1 METTKQ
7 IHLKENLR
15 TEKEL
20 YECKKLSSHDQ
31 QNSKFISMLAF
42 GNRIKSLEPLSDH
55 SYTLRCLWN
64 AKKLYRGSSLSSC
77 FLPFNNKVVQKS
89 QVDAQNSI
97 HGSINRKRNVTKRK
111 NYFTQ
116 TQPEVFSSNIC
127 SVHKSICLPFPR
139 CSFVNLP
146 ENYLLPSVYIQKGY
160 TQYISINKISKCWH
174 NLSCGDCLLKI
185 KRLKKNVNQSLNS
198 FHYNI
203 LSTKFGSFIKKGF
216 QEKKSEFHFNRLPY
230 PKVKKTWNKK
240 KIKTYSR
247 KLEEKKMMKH
257 LQSLLP
263 AIYQLDSNSPDVILK
278 YSAEYIKDLEE
289 ELKYSIEECLQI
301 SSIDSAISIDGCPL
315 SLDVGPV
322 LENISEKLSDQW
334 NLDDSFKLLFPNLTF
349 NSNLESTSASG
360 KLMSSEELSNSFTP
374 NPFDSLNEKT
384 RDHGDNCDNG
394 DELELSTNYFIDDIL
409 MKSFNCVNYDFDPC
423 LLELYE
429 EISSD
434 TNMKDEYI
442 YDDVNLNSSVVSVDD
457 FGRRL
462 FSVVDE
468 SILTSV
474 SCT

>member
-7 IHLKENLR
+7 ILLKRNPR

-64 AKKLYRGSSLSSC
+64 AKKLFRGSSFSSC
-77 FLPFNNKVVQKS
+77 FLPLGNKVVQKS

-116 TQPEVFSSNIC
+116 TQPEVSSSNIC

-146 ENYLLPSVYIQKGY
+146 DNYLLPSFYTQKGY
-160 TQYISINKISKCWH
+160 TQYISINKISQCLL

-185 KRLKKNVNQSLNS
+185 KQLKKNVNQSLNS

-203 LSTKFGSFIKKGF
+203 LSTKFGSFIKKSF
-216 QEKKSEFHFNRLPY
+216 QEKKSEFHFNRLSY

-289 ELKYSIEECLQI
+289 ELKYSIKEFD
-301 SSIDSAISIDGCPL
+301 SSIDSSISIDRCPL
-315 SLDVGPV
+315 PLDVGPV

-334 NLDDSFKLLFPNLTF
+334 NLDDSFKLLFPNLTY

-360 KLMSSEELSNSFTP
+360 KLMSSEELSNSITP
-374 NPFDSLNEKT
+374 NSFDYINEKT
-384 RDHGDNCDNG
+384 RDHDDNCDNG

-442 YDDVNLNSSVVSVDD
+442 YDDVNLNSSAVSVDD

-462 FSVVDE
+462 FSVADK

-474 SCT
+474 SYT